1 MHNREEVH
9 MQKRHVL
16 RLQDRIDALDARNL
30 LNSTILKECNASTR
44 IYHKY
49 GSLKKLIILFQI
61 MKKTETYY
69 QHLEITIIR
78 ARTVKLKNEIL

>member
-16 RLQDRIDALDARNL
+16 QLQDRIDALDARNL

-49 GSLKKLIILFQI
+49 GSLEK
-61 MKKTETYY
+61 
-69 QHLEITIIR
+69 
-78 ARTVKLKNEIL
+78 

>member
-16 RLQDRIDALDARNL
+16 QLQDRIGALDARNM

-44 IYHKY
+44 VYHKY
-49 GSLKKLIILFQI
+49 GCLKK
-61 MKKTETYY
+61 
-69 QHLEITIIR
+69 
-78 ARTVKLKNEIL
+78 

>member
-16 RLQDRIDALDARNL
+16 QLQDRIGALDARNL
-30 LNSTILKECNASTR
+30 LNSTISKECNASTR

-49 GSLKKLIILFQI
+49 SSLKENNFISDYEKNRNILPASRNHDYTSTNS
-61 MKKTETYY
+61 KVE
-69 QHLEITIIR
+69 E
-78 ARTVKLKNEIL
+78 

>member
-16 RLQDRIDALDARNL
+16 QLQDRIGALDAGNL

-44 IYHKY
+44 IYHKF
-49 GSLKKLIILFQI
+49 IFEN
-61 MKKTETYY
+61 T
-69 QHLEITIIR
+69 
-78 ARTVKLKNEIL
+78 AV